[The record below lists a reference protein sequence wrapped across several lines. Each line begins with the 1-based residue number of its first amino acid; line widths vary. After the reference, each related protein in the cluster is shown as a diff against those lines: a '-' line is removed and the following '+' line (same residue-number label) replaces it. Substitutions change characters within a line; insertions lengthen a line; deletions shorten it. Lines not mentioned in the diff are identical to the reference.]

1 MEYDII
7 IIGAG
12 PAGCSLAF
20 HLANTDIKIALIDKG
35 SFPRRKVCG
44 GALSERALNQL
55 KEFPKELSIYQN
67 FLNSVNKIKSYGL
80 RVYTP
85 NKKILTFDFKDPKDK
100 DKIPGF
106 LCRRSDFDNFMIGE
120 VKKYSNVEL
129 ITETKIIS
137 VNISSDKVT
146 AKSKDQTFTSRFIV
160 GADGA
165 NSILRKEFP
174 SSKKVI
180 DIGLSGHYENVSGF
194 HSDNL
199 IDMYF
204 LKETLPGYF
213 WIFRLPDNQA
223 NVGLF
228 STKDKFMKSNENLK
242 SMIKNIITDHP
253 EISKRFENAK
263 QLDEVKGWQL
273 PILFRKI
280 FSKVNLYGEKHLFIG
295 DAASLI
301 DPITG
306 EGIGNALVSANFAS
320 KAIKSAFKNGNFDHN
335 ELDIYRRLLV
345 KKFRYELMIHTFS
358 RVFFRNSIVLEAC
371 FSLIKNLKYINA
383 QISKRLYK
391 H

>member
-12 PAGCSLAF
+12 PAGCSLAL
-20 HLANTDIKIALIDKG
+20 HLANTDIKIALIDKE

-55 KEFPKELSIYQN
+55 KAFPKGLNIYQN

-80 RVYTP
+80 RVNTP
-85 NKKILTFDFKDPKDK
+85 NKKILEFDFKDPKDK

-106 LCRRSDFDNFMIGE
+106 LCRRSDFDNFMINE
-120 VKKYSNVEL
+120 VKKYSNIEL
-129 ITETKIIS
+129 ITETKINSIDIE
-137 VNISSDKVT
+137 NDKII
-146 AKSKDQTFTSRFIV
+146 ANSKDHTFTSKFIV

-165 NSILRKEFP
+165 NSILRKNFP
-174 SSKKVI
+174 SFRKVS
-180 DIGLSGHYENVSGF
+180 DIGVSTHYENVSGF
-194 HSDNL
+194 HDDNL

-213 WIFRLPDNQA
+213 WIFKLPDNQA
-223 NVGLF
+223 NVGVYT
-228 STKDKFMKSNENLK
+228 TKENLQK
-242 SMIKNIITDHP
+242 NKRNLRSMLKDIISEHP
-253 EISKRFENAK
+253 EISIRFKNAK
-263 QLDEVKGWQL
+263 QLDEVKGWKL
-273 PILFRKI
+273 PILFRKV
-280 FSKVNLYGEKHLFIG
+280 FNGKNLYGKRHLFIG

-306 EGIGNALVSANFAS
+306 EGIGNALVSSNYAAE
-320 KAIKSAFKNGNFDHN
+320 AIKSVFKNGNFDYG
-335 ELDIYRRLLV
+335 ELDVYRRLLV
-345 KKFRYELMIHTFS
+345 KKFRYELIIHTFS
-358 RVFFRNSIVLEAC
+358 RILFRNSIVLETC
-371 FSLIKNLKYINA
+371 FSLIKNLKYFNA